1 MKSSFIS
8 SAHALFS
15 GAVADIIMLW
25 LNTNKRKESYEDQ
38 TSYMKQMTKKRK
50 AKKSGISAG
59 ALSGIILVMVLAGA
73 GITGTLALNSIYR
86 GPYKAYTQHLLET
99 MEEGSL
105 QYKAAGL
112 FYSQA
117 ELEAIRNPQ
126 LAEEEETP
134 TASESADKDAI
145 EIIDLKGT
153 TFEGKLMIVHD
164 PSRVFVACNPNMD
177 SGAPGYSVEKY
188 IQDNNAIAGINAGGF
203 EDAGGNG
210 NGGTAYGI
218 VIHDGKL
225 ISGRPNEFT
234 PVIGINN
241 ANQLV
246 VGDMT
251 AQQALD
257 YDIRDAVTFGPVFIK
272 NWDVVFETGRHP
284 GLNPRTVI
292 GQRYDGAFLL
302 MVLDGRQPSSFGS
315 TYQDIIDIMQQY
327 DAVNAANLDGG
338 NSTVM
343 VYDGETLN
351 TTVSI
356 KGDRRVPTA
365 FIVK

>member
-1 MKSSFIS
+1 MKSSLFS

-15 GAVADIIMLW
+15 CSVADIIRLW
-25 LNTNKRKESYEDQ
+25 FNTEKRKESYEDQ
-38 TSYMKQMTKKRK
+38 TSYMNQMSKKRK

-105 QYKAAGL
+105 QYKAAEL
-112 FYSQA
+112 FYSKA
-117 ELEAIRNPQ
+117 ELDAIRNPQ
-126 LAEEEETP
+126 LSD
-134 TASESADKDAI
+134 ASQEPAAPESADLDEI

-188 IQDNNAIAGINAGGF
+188 IELNDAIAGMNAGGF

-225 ISGRPNEFT
+225 ISGSPSEFT

-272 NWDVVFETGRHP
+272 NWEVVFESGRHP